1 MKFKSTFIVIVF
13 FTCLNSCSLAQMGL
27 YSSVNKKAIKYY
39 EKALI
44 AFNTINP
51 TTGKSNI
58 KEAEIFL
65 KKAIAKD
72 SSFHEAYSLYS
83 NVSIE
88 KGDIESGI
96 YFRNKMIE
104 KNPNV
109 PVIEYYFLAG
119 MQMAVGNYK
128 ECLKNAKKY
137 RDSPFANKVYLV
149 NVKRMIEN
157 CVFAINAIENKGNF
171 NPVNLGEGVNTSN
184 PEYFPSVTADDSTL
198 LFTRMIEDS
207 RAPMGTRQE
216 DIFVSKKWN
225 GDWSDG
231 ISISDNINSA
241 FNEGAPTFSSDGQ
254 YIIFVGCETGAKGDY
269 EYGFGRKGFGSCDL
283 FYSQKIGKKWSS
295 PVNLGPPI
303 NTKHW
308 ETQPSFSSDGKTL
321 YFIRGLTYNRQ
332 RRSPDDQDIFYSQ
345 ITEDGWSKP
354 MRLPKNVNTQFR
366 EESVQIHPDGKT
378 LYFSSNGHPG
388 MGGLDIYMTRKKED
402 GNWSDPINLGYPLN
416 TYVDE
421 NSLLVSSDGKLGYFA
436 SNREGGFG
444 SLDIYSF
451 ELDSAVMP
459 LPITYLKGLIY
470 DNETGSPIPAHFQLT
485 ALKNN
490 SIISEINAN
499 QGDGS
504 FLITMPA
511 DKDLAFHAEYEG
523 YMLVSKNFSIDQL
536 EFTEEGY
543 LLNIPMSK
551 IKPGTFVL
559 ENIFFEVNRYELQ
572 STSIVELEKV
582 FMMLES
588 NKEIQIEISGHTDSD
603 GDDDDNMQLSE
614 NRARSVVDWLVN
626 KGISSSRLS
635 YKGFGESRPIVE
647 NSSKENKAK
656 NRRTELT
663 IK

>member
-1 MKFKSTFIVIVF
+1 M
-13 FTCLNSCSLAQMGL
+13 LSCSVAQTGI
-27 YSSVNKKAIKYY
+27 YSSSNKKAIKYY
-39 EKALI
+39 EKALTS
-44 AFNTINP
+44 FNTINP
-51 TTGKSNI
+51 ESGRGNL
-58 KEAEIFL
+58 KEAEQFL
-65 KKAIAKD
+65 KKAISKD

-83 NVSIE
+83 NVSLD
-88 KGDIESGI
+88 KGDIESAI
-96 YFRNKMIE
+96 FFRNKMIE
-104 KNPNV
+104 KNTHV
-109 PVIEYYFLAG
+109 PIIEHYFLAG
-119 MQMAVGNYK
+119 MQMAVGDYK

-137 RDSPFANKVYLV
+137 RDSPFTNEVYLT
-149 NVKRMIEN
+149 NIQRMIEN
-157 CVFAINAIENKGNF
+157 CVFALNAIANKGDF
-171 NPVNLGEGVNTSN
+171 NPINLGEGVNTSN
-184 PEYFPSVTADDSTL
+184 PEYFPSLTADDSTL

-207 RAPMGTRQE
+207 RAPFGTKQE
-216 DIFVSKKWN
+216 DIFVSNKWN
-225 GDWSDG
+225 DKWTDG
-231 ISISDNINSA
+231 ISISNNINSVY
-241 FNEGAPTFSSDGQ
+241 NEGAPTFSSDGQ

-269 EYGFGRKGFGSCDL
+269 EYGSGRKGYGSCDL
-283 FYSQKIGKKWSS
+283 FYSQKIGKNWSS

-321 YFIRGLTYNRQ
+321 YFIRGLTHNRQ
-332 RRSPDDQDIFYSQ
+332 RRSPDDQDIFYSE
-345 ITEDGWSKP
+345 ITAEGWSKP
-354 MRLPKNVNTQFR
+354 KRLPENINTPFR

-388 MGGLDIYMTRKKED
+388 MGGLDIFMTRKKED
-402 GNWSDPINLGYPLN
+402 GSWIDPVNLGYPLN

-451 ELDSAVMP
+451 ELDTSVMP
-459 LPITYLKGLIY
+459 LPITYLKGLTY
-470 DNETGSPIPAHFQLT
+470 DDETGNPIPAHFQLT
-485 ALKNN
+485 ALKTNRV
-490 SIISEINAN
+490 ISEVDAN

-504 FLITMPA
+504 FLITIPQEN
-511 DKDLAFHAEYEG
+511 DLAFHAEYEG
-523 YMLVSKNFSIDQL
+523 YMLVSKNFTIDQL
-536 EFTEEGY
+536 EFTDEGY

-572 STSIVELEKV
+572 PTSIVELDKV
-582 FMMLES
+582 YKMLIL
-588 NKEIQIEISGHTDSD
+588 NQEIQIEISGHTDSD
-603 GDDDDNMQLSE
+603 GNDEDNMELSE
-614 NRARSVVDWLVN
+614 NRAKSVVDWLVD

-635 YKGFGESRPIVE
+635 FKGFGETKPIVE